1 MPGEMRVPR
10 ARQAEGRA
18 SERFEFGGDAV
29 AVRDGLARMFRR
41 PMLARLTAES
51 RGTAE
56 IVLAEVLNN
65 IAEHAYASFSGQI
78 EVELT
83 AHDTFLFVRT
93 LDRGLAMPEGE
104 VPWGRLEAVT
114 GIQDLPE
121 GGFGWYLIRSLTQEL
136 TYQRQDGANHL
147 SFCIDVDYQR

>member
-1 MPGEMRVPR
+1 MPGEKRVR
-10 ARQAEGRA
+10 QARQAEGHVT
-18 SERFEFGGDAV
+18 ERFEFGGDAA
-29 AVRDGLARMFRR
+29 AVRDGLAGMFRR

-51 RGTAE
+51 RGTVE

-65 IAEHAYASFSGQI
+65 IAEHAYAKFTGRI

-93 LDRGLAMPEGE
+93 LDHGLAMPEGD
-104 VPWGRLEAVT
+104 VPWGKLEAVS

-136 TYQRQDGANHL
+136 TYQRADGRNHL
-147 SFCIDVDYQR
+147 SFCIDVDYLR

>member
-1 MPGEMRVPR
+1 MPGDKRLQR
-10 ARQAEGRA
+10 ARQAEGHA
-18 SERFEFGGDAV
+18 SERFEFGGDA
-29 AVRDGLARMFRR
+29 AGVRDGLARMFRR
-41 PMLARLTAES
+41 PMLARLSEEC
-51 RGTAE
+51 RGTVE

-65 IAEHAYASFSGQI
+65 IAEHAYARFPGRI

-83 AHDTFLFVRT
+83 AHDSFLFVRT
-93 LDRGLAMPEGE
+93 QDQGLAMPGE
-104 VPWGRLEAVT
+104 QVPWGRLEPVA

-136 TYQRQDGANHL
+136 TYLRQDGTNHL